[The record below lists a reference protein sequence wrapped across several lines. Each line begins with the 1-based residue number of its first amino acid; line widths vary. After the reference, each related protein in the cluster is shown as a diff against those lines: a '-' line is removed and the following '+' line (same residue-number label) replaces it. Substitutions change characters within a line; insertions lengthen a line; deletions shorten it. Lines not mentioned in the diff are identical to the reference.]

1 MEKIAMAH
9 LGQAFLTGGR
19 IVTGRGSEVIERGIV
34 EITDGRIGRLGDD
47 RGFEPPPGAQVI
59 DAEGCTITA
68 GLIDSHIH
76 VFHEPQLMR
85 LTEGA
90 AALWGANYVQSALR
104 AGFTTIRDLG
114 AQTGAVFGL
123 KRALDE
129 GYAVGPRYLVSGRA
143 ICITGGHGWANL
155 SQEADGPDAV
165 RIVARQ
171 QIKAGADVIKLM
183 ATGGAGTLS
192 ELPTQVQ
199 LSVPEMRAA
208 VEVAHA
214 AGRPVAVHALA
225 SQGIINAIEA
235 GADSVEHGVFLC
247 DRGIELLVKHGVA
260 LCPTLSVYPRIIE
273 RGPAGGEAQFVIDR
287 SRALTEPHL
296 DSIRRAV
303 AAGVKIVFGTDSTTL
318 YNPLG
323 DVGAELDLM
332 EQAGM
337 SPLDIILSATRMAA
351 DVCGV
356 LADAGTLE
364 TGKVA
369 DICVVEG
376 NATTDIQ
383 ALTATAR
390 VFRAGQE
397 VYCRGDGFRSAGLVA
412 SPLLKADLEL

>member
-1 MEKIAMAH
+1 MGR
-9 LGQAFLTGGR
+9 LFLAGGKV
-19 IVTGRGSEVIERGIV
+19 VTGMANEVLAQGVV
-34 EITDGRIGRLGDD
+34 EIVDGRIGRVGTAVD
-47 RGFEPPPGAQVI
+47 FSPPS
-59 DAEGCTITA
+59 DAETIDVTGHTVTP

-76 VFHEPQLMR
+76 VFHEPQLLR
-85 LTEGA
+85 LSEGA

-114 AQTGAVFGL
+114 AQTEAVHGL
-123 KRALDE
+123 KQALTS

-165 RIVARQ
+165 RRLARQ
-171 QIKAGADVIKLM
+171 QLKLGVDVVKLM

-199 LSVPEMRAA
+199 LTVEEMRAA
-208 VEVAHA
+208 VDVAHA

-225 SQGIINAIEA
+225 AEGIVNAIEA
-235 GADSVEHGVFLC
+235 GADSIEHGVFL
-247 DRGIELLVKHGVA
+247 DERGIELLVSRNVA
-260 LCPTLSVYPRIIE
+260 LCPTLSVYPRIVE

-287 SRALTEPHL
+287 SRALLEPHL

-303 AAGVKIVFGTDSTTL
+303 AAGVRILFGTDSTTL

-323 DVGAELDLM
+323 DVGTELELM
-332 EQAGM
+332 TRAGM
-337 SPLDIILSATRMAA
+337 APLDIIGSATRVAA
-351 DVCGV
+351 EECGV
-356 LADAGTLE
+356 ADQVGTLK

-376 NATTDIQ
+376 DPTSDIL
-383 ALTATAR
+383 ALTSTAY
-390 VFRAGQE
+390 VFRAGE
-397 VYCRGDGFRSAGLVA
+397 LVYRRGAGFRSPGLVSLPILA
-412 SPLLKADLEL
+412 ADRTL